1 MRLLFCI
8 LLALVV
14 LLAVSCTSRSGRRKT
29 TNNVSTVVTK
39 YERTFQVMYEDGRM
53 ENIKDDKKL
62 PFMLGDTIVIRKYAY
77 VEKGEKLYSNE
88 YIYGK
93 YIPGKSP
100 GNTYTDT
107 SYSESHIAVIKRI
120 LLP

>member
-1 MRLLFCI
+1 MKALFAI

-14 LLAVSCTSRSGRRKT
+14 LLAVSCTSKSGRRT
-29 TNNVSTVVTK
+29 TNNVSTVATK

-53 ENIKDDKKL
+53 ENIVDDKKL

-77 VEKGEKLYSNE
+77 VEKGEKLYSDE